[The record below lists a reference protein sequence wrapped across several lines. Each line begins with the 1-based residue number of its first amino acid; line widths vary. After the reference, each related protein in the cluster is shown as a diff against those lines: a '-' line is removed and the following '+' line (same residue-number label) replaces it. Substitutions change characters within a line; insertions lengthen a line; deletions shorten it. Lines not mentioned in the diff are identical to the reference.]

1 MSNRPAWRI
10 LGLWFAL
17 LVSLPAPLLG
27 AQANV
32 AIFNVK
38 NYGATGKKEDNA
50 QKAIQKAVD
59 ACAQAGGGTVYLPPG
74 EYTSGTIHLRSH
86 VRLYVETGAT
96 LFASQDSAVFDKSA
110 LLYGEDLEN
119 ISIEGRGTVDG
130 QAEYEW
136 RLNDIDDPYIRDNQL
151 LAQSLGKP

>member
-1 MSNRPAWRI
+1 MSQHPAKRMGW
-10 LGLWFAL
+10 LCFAL
-17 LVSLPAPLLG
+17 LVSLPAPLPG
-27 AQANV
+27 AEGNV
-32 AIFNVK
+32 SIFNVK
-38 NYGATGKKEDNA
+38 NYGATGKKADNA

-59 ACAQAGGGTVYLPPG
+59 ACAEAGGGTVYLPPG

-96 LFASQDSAVFDKSA
+96 LFASKDSAVFDKSA

-130 QAEYEW
+130 QAEYE
-136 RLNDIDDPYIRDNQL
+136 
-151 LAQSLGKP
+151 